1 MTEDST
7 LQESD
12 PSGFESRGKIGARN
26 ENNPQVYNEI
36 FQVGKLRMKKKIKQ
50 SQIIFRLCKT

>member
-1 MTEDST
+1 MTEDNV

-36 FQVGKLRMKKKIKQ
+36 FQVGKLRMKK
-50 SQIIFRLCKT
+50 RLNNPK